1 MEKFRVRTVGLVRFR
16 RNSWSRDCLL
26 CLHCIL
32 LDGERNSKNDKG
44 QIPLQ
49 RDNQVRL
56 AIGLWICEVE
66 MVQKTA
72 FRLPSL
78 SLHFLSLGLS
88 YSNAATRPLQL
99 LGIKMK

>member
-1 MEKFRVRTVGLVRFR
+1 MEKFRVRTVGLVCF

-26 CLHCIL
+26 CLCCIL
-32 LDGERNSKNDKG
+32 LAGERNSKTDKG

-56 AIGLWICEVE
+56 AIGLWTCEVE
-66 MVQKTA
+66 MALGTA
-72 FRLPSL
+72 FLLPSL
-78 SLHFLSLGLS
+78 PLLFLSLGLS
-88 YSNAATRPLQL
+88 CSNAATRPLQL